1 MSVFSLRLN
10 EQEEKVI
17 KDYAQLNNMTVSE
30 LFRSAVLEKIETDI
44 DLTLY
49 KEAMNEHESS
59 PSDISFDDM
68 MKELDEV
75 D

>member
-10 EQEEKVI
+10 EQEEKII
-17 KDYAQLNNMTVSE
+17 KDYAKLNNITVSE
-30 LFRSAVLEKIETDI
+30 LFRSAVLEKIEADI

-49 KEAMNEHESS
+49 KEAMDEHKRS

-68 MKELDEV
+68 MKELDES
-75 D
+75 